1 MLTCYEQGNLSF
13 YLQVYLNVRCYITQD
28 VLPLIICIEK
38 HPEVIRTD
46 LRILVF
52 LSTYDS
58 NCRISSWM
66 LHEILFWSTTIV
78 LSRAKVCSCS
88 VLAMYHIVGHQTINF
103 KQKDLFWKF
112 GYRNFVLRLMVTFDC
127 LLAGSQDSRT
137 TVLEKER
144 TEVTS
149 SAEETEDK
157 GIVGAVKNA
166 VGWVSACQ
174 LLPDECLCIILWGS
188 MRASRSSLNN

>member
-1 MLTCYEQGNLSF
+1 
-13 YLQVYLNVRCYITQD
+13 
-28 VLPLIICIEK
+28 
-38 HPEVIRTD
+38 
-46 LRILVF
+46 
-52 LSTYDS
+52 
-58 NCRISSWM
+58 
-66 LHEILFWSTTIV
+66 
-78 LSRAKVCSCS
+78 
-88 VLAMYHIVGHQTINF
+88 MYHIVGHQTINF

-166 VGWVSACQ
+166 VG
-174 LLPDECLCIILWGS
+174 
-188 MRASRSSLNN
+188 